1 LRGADTPSARTVLS
15 VADETPTVRTLEFED
30 AELARAAPGQFAM
43 VWVPGAG
50 ELPMSV
56 MVSGTAGRAAFT
68 VRAHGPSSRALYGV
82 REGGLIG
89 VRGPYGNSFDAT
101 ARSALLVGGGTGL
114 VPLMRLITRLPPDA
128 RIGLAMGSR
137 DAGEVLFEARAR
149 ELARG
154 REIRIE
160 VATDDGSRGLAGTA
174 VDAARRLLDS
184 GGYAAAYTCGPEP
197 MMAALVREAAARGVP
212 AQASVER
219 VMKCGVGICGSCC
232 MDDRVVC
239 CDGTVFGGEHLASSA
254 DFGRAC
260 RSKSGATV
268 PL

>member
-1 LRGADTPSARTVLS
+1 MV
-15 VADETPTVRTLEFED
+15 DETPTVRTLEFED
-30 AELARAAPGQFAM
+30 AALARAAPGQFAM

-56 MVSGTAGRAAFT
+56 MVSDDPGRAALT
-68 VRAHGPSSRALYGV
+68 VRAHGPSSRALYDT

-128 RIGLAMGSR
+128 RVGLAMGSR
-137 DAGEVLFEARAR
+137 TAGEVLFEARAR
-149 ELARG
+149 ALARG

-160 VATDDGSRGLAGTA
+160 VATDDGSRGVAGTA
-174 VDAARRLLDS
+174 VDAARALLDS
-184 GGYAAAYTCGPEP
+184 GGYDAAYTCGPEP
-197 MMAALVREAAARGVP
+197 MMAALVAEAAARGIP

-232 MDDRVVC
+232 MDDRLVC
-239 CDGTVFGGEHLASSA
+239 CDGTVFGGEYLSSSA
-254 DFGRAC
+254 DFGRSS
-260 RSKSGATV
+260 RSKSGAIV
-268 PL
+268 PA